1 MASVQ
6 TVSSLA
12 LFLIGGV
19 AYGQCPPYAA
29 TQLGEDMAAM
39 SEALRASNSEDFQR
53 AGGRLAEGLPCI
65 KEPMAPV
72 VLSSVYRYMGLHAY
86 FRGDEAQARS
96 WFRSAL
102 ELDSTFDW
110 DVSELPVD
118 DPLRP
123 IFEEERSR
131 AGTEKVAVSDTARLN
146 IAEGKRLAVDG
157 RMITQPALTK
167 DRPHLVQLIDGATNT
182 VESVWL
188 IEGNALPPQLVI
200 DGGAA
205 AVASAPSSQTTFER
219 IERQR
224 PPLKT
229 PALIVGGTFM
239 AAGVG
244 LYAASFSTKSKFEK
258 ATTLDD
264 AKAHRSTTNTLV
276 IAASSAFVAGAGMT
290 YVGFMLDSGAGLAW
304 TGRF

>member
-1 MASVQ
+1 MGNLKP
-6 TVSSLA
+6 VSAYA
-12 LFLIGGV
+12 LLSFSGAV
-19 AYGQCPPYAA
+19 YAQCPPYTA
-29 TQLGEDMAAM
+29 TQLGEDMSNM
-39 SEALRASNSEDFQR
+39 SAALREASPEAFQE
-53 AGGRLAEGLPCI
+53 AGSALAEGLPCI
-65 KEPMAPV
+65 QEPMAPV

-86 FRGDEAQARS
+86 FRADEAEARA

-110 DVSELPVD
+110 DVAELPVG

-123 IFEEERSR
+123 IFEEERARS
-131 AGTEKVAVSDTARLN
+131 GSQKVAVSETAALN
-146 IAEGKRLAVDG
+146 IASGKRLSADG
-157 RMITQPALTK
+157 RMLTKPALTL
-167 DRPHLVQLIDGATNT
+167 DRPHLIQLIDNSSNT

-188 IEGNALPPQLVI
+188 IDGNALPPELIV
-200 DGGAA
+200 DAGPG
-205 AVASAPSSQTTFER
+205 AVASGPGSQTVFER

-244 LYAASFSTKSKFEK
+244 LYAASFSTKAKFDK

-264 AKAHRSTTNTLV
+264 AKAHRGTTNTLV
-276 IAASSAFVAGAGMT
+276 AAAGTAFVAGAGLT
-290 YVGFMLDSGAGLAW
+290 YVGFMLDSGPGLAW
-304 TGRF
+304 SGRF

>member
-1 MASVQ
+1 MLRAPAS
-6 TVSSLA
+6 
-12 LFLIGGV
+12 
-19 AYGQCPPYAA
+19 
-29 TQLGEDMAAM
+29 
-39 SEALRASNSEDFQR
+39 ALRE
-53 AGGRLAEGLPCI
+53 
-65 KEPMAPV
+65 
-72 VLSSVYRYMGLHAY
+72 
-86 FRGDEAQARS
+86 
-96 WFRSAL
+96 
-102 ELDSTFDW
+102 
-110 DVSELPVD
+110 
-118 DPLRP
+118 
-123 IFEEERSR
+123 
-131 AGTEKVAVSDTARLN
+131 
-146 IAEGKRLAVDG
+146 
-157 RMITQPALTK
+157 
-167 DRPHLVQLIDGATNT
+167 
-182 VESVWL
+182 
-188 IEGNALPPQLVI
+188 
-200 DGGAA
+200 DGGGASASLDYLKASGFTCTAQSAA
-205 AVASAPSSQTTFER
+205 SAAWAPAVASAPSSQTTFER